1 MRLGDFEEGQS
12 EEGGVVGVE
21 TGELTAITP
30 LMMADGGLV
39 AIRIVLNEGDE
50 GAMSGMELDGGSD
63 GPPTDGGSI

>member
-30 LMMADGGLV
+30 LMLADGGLV

-50 GAMSGMELDGGSD
+50 GAMSGIKLDGGSD